1 MRMMFIYENENARLL
16 LEGGKVNIKNI
27 LIKKK
32 PTARRYISE
41 KRALGLYYK
50 YNPDEIIK
58 TRKLR

>member
-1 MRMMFIYENENARLL
+1 MGMIIIYENENARLL
-16 LEGGKVNIKNI
+16 LEGGKINIKDI

>member
-1 MRMMFIYENENARLL
+1 MMIMYENENARLL
-16 LEGGKVNIKNI
+16 LEGGRINIRDL

-32 PTARRYISE
+32 PDAKRYISK

-50 YNPDEIIK
+50 YNPDEVIK

>member
-1 MRMMFIYENENARLL
+1 MEMMIIYENENARLL
-16 LEGGKVNIKNI
+16 LEGGKINIKDI

>member
-1 MRMMFIYENENARLL
+1 MGMIIYENENARLL
-16 LEGGKVNIKNI
+16 LESGKINIKDI

-41 KRALGLYYK
+41 KRALSLYYK
-50 YNPDEIIK
+50 YNPDDVIK

>member
-1 MRMMFIYENENARLL
+1 MDMIIYENENARLL
-16 LEGGKVNIKNI
+16 LEGGRINIRDL

-32 PTARRYISE
+32 PDAKRYISK

-50 YNPDEIIK
+50 YNPDEVIK

>member
-1 MRMMFIYENENARLL
+1 MRMIIIYENENARLL
-16 LEGGKVNIKNI
+16 LEGGKINIKDI

-32 PTARRYISE
+32 PTSKRYISE

-50 YNPDEIIK
+50 YNPDEVIK

>member
-32 PTARRYISE
+32 PTVRRYISE
-41 KRALGLYYK
+41 KKALGLYYK

>member
-1 MRMMFIYENENARLL
+1 MRMIIYENENARLL
-16 LEGGKVNIKNI
+16 LESGKINIKDI

-41 KRALGLYYK
+41 KRALSLYYK
-50 YNPDEIIK
+50 YNPDDVIK

>member
-27 LIKKK
+27 LVQKK
-32 PTARRYISE
+32 PAKRRYISE
-41 KRALGLYYK
+41 KRALSLYYK
-50 YNPDEIIK
+50 YNPDDVIK

>member
-1 MRMMFIYENENARLL
+1 MEMITYENENARLL

-27 LIKKK
+27 LVQKK
-32 PTARRYISE
+32 PSTKRYISE

-50 YNPDEIIK
+50 YNPEEVIK

>member
-1 MRMMFIYENENARLL
+1 MYENESARLL
-16 LEGGKVNIKNI
+16 LEGGKINIKDI

>member
-1 MRMMFIYENENARLL
+1 MITYENENARLL

-27 LIKKK
+27 LIQKK
-32 PTARRYISE
+32 PFIRRYISE

-50 YNPDEIIK
+50 YNPEEVIK

>member
-1 MRMMFIYENENARLL
+1 MKMMIMYENENARLL
-16 LEGGKVNIKNI
+16 LEGGKINIKDI
-27 LIKKK
+27 LIKRK

-50 YNPDEIIK
+50 YNPDEVIK

>member
-1 MRMMFIYENENARLL
+1 MIIIYENENARLL
-16 LEGGKVNIKNI
+16 LEGGKINIKDI

>member
-1 MRMMFIYENENARLL
+1 MEMMIMYENENARLL
-16 LEGGKVNIKNI
+16 LEGGKINIKDI

-50 YNPDEIIK
+50 HNPDEIIK

>member
-1 MRMMFIYENENARLL
+1 MEMMIMYENENARLL
-16 LEGGKVNIKNI
+16 LEGGKINIKDI

>member
-27 LIKKK
+27 LVQKK
-32 PTARRYISE
+32 PAERRYISE
-41 KRALGLYYK
+41 KRALSLYYK
-50 YNPDEIIK
+50 YNPGEVIK

>member
-1 MRMMFIYENENARLL
+1 MMFIYENENARLL
-16 LEGGKVNIKNI
+16 LEGGKINIKDI

>member
-16 LEGGKVNIKNI
+16 LEGGKINIKDI

>member
-1 MRMMFIYENENARLL
+1 MGMMIIYENENARLL
-16 LEGGKVNIKNI
+16 LEGGKINIKDI

>member
-1 MRMMFIYENENARLL
+1 MMIIYENENARLL
-16 LEGGKVNIKNI
+16 LEGGKINIKDI